1 MGCAPSRYG
10 ERVSSEAE
18 WAVAVRASQ
27 TREAHEQERQEDE
40 ALAAALEPGGS
51 SSLFNILAS
60 NSSVSSSSNK
70 KMKINGREENQKHQ
84 KNVYGNIIYCKQFY
98 YGVSGIDSDLLKL
111 WP

>member
-51 SSLFNILAS
+51 EAQEEGQQGDPFAPV
-60 NSSVSSSSNK
+60 SV
-70 KMKINGREENQKHQ
+70 
-84 KNVYGNIIYCKQFY
+84 
-98 YGVSGIDSDLLKL
+98 DLVG
-111 WP
+111 